1 MTGDTRKWMW
11 AEACALIERAEQL
24 QHNFY
29 RPGSLGAHGTGWEP
43 PVDIFES
50 EHEIWVVAAL
60 PGVTAGDVEVVIDEG
75 LLVISGLRRLPTA
88 ARSTAIRRLEIPHG
102 RLERRIRVASGRLAL
117 GRTELENG
125 CLLVVLT
132 KQR

>member
-24 QHNFY
+24 QRNFY

-60 PGVTAGDVEVVIDEG
+60 PGVTPGDVEVVIDEG
-75 LLVISGLRRLPTA
+75 L
-88 ARSTAIRRLEIPHG
+88 
-102 RLERRIRVASGRLAL
+102 
-117 GRTELENG
+117 
-125 CLLVVLT
+125 
-132 KQR
+132 